1 MLNGVQV
8 IEKNRFLPSWNRV
21 TTALMDE
28 KAKQNQRRSML
39 LLALALALATIAP
52 VAVLA
57 AS

>member
-21 TTALMDE
+21 TTAIMNE
-28 KAKQNQRRSML
+28 KTKQNQRKSML
-39 LLALALALATIAP
+39 LLVLALMLATLAP